1 MNFWKTK
8 SQVYKKTCSS
18 RHIRKE
24 EKNFSSQEKC
34 WSADKPDCIWKCLN
48 WSISIGLSLNQDLF
62 WIETHLKL
70 NWHCRL
76 QTVSRYL
83 WSSTNLVIPFKYFI
97 YFLFMPNVPIKIPS
111 PLSPWSIFHLKKFS
125 FHGSTL
131 PIVIIHSGTRDHAV
145 KALPFF
151 NGKSLT
157 QDTAEKK

>member
-1 MNFWKTK
+1 MTGLQNGVKAMIVIAFVVVALVVVYAILYQVVAIIRICFFDIIWEKRLSLHELLEKK

-48 WSISIGLSLNQDLF
+48 WSISIELSLNQDLF
-62 WIETHLKL
+62 WIETHMKL

-97 YFLFMPNVPIKIPS
+97 F
-111 PLSPWSIFHLKKFS
+111 IFYLC
-125 FHGSTL
+125 
-131 PIVIIHSGTRDHAV
+131 PY
-145 KALPFF
+145 
-151 NGKSLT
+151 
-157 QDTAEKK
+157 Q